1 MTALLALALSAAPG
15 CPEALAAAARLES
28 PGQLGSEATAIAA
41 RLVERGA
48 GGPATALQAE
58 AAAFSQAARAGA
70 AGLQG
75 PAERFRARLARHC
88 ALAVERP
95 AGAALRPGDR
105 RSLEEIL
112 ARAEFRRARSGSG
125 ALSRWLVE
133 LWRRILE
140 VLGTE
145 EAGRYAAGGRTAF
158 FAAVALAAIAGL
170 AWAVR
175 RRRAPRVERQPLP
188 EAASRLPAPDE
199 GGEQALAAFGP
210 RHLFERRGFLRVLRR
225 LELKGWI
232 PPGRAL
238 TNQELAR
245 HLAAQAGPPAV
256 LAPDF
261 ADLAARFDLAIYGGA
276 PTSGVHFLRRAQ
288 RLLDLIEAAP

>member
-1 MTALLALALSAAPG
+1 MTALLTLALAAAPG
-15 CPEALAAAARLES
+15 CPEALAAASLES
-28 PGQLGSEATAIAA
+28 PRQLGAEATAIVA

-48 GGPATALQAE
+48 GGPATALEAEAEAFAE
-58 AAAFSQAARAGA
+58 AARTGAG
-70 AGLQG
+70 GLDET
-75 PAERFRARLARHC
+75 AERFRARLARHC
-88 ALAVERP
+88 ALAAERP

-105 RSLEEIL
+105 RALDEIL
-112 ARAEFRRARSGSG
+112 ARPEFQGARSGSG
-125 ALSRWLVE
+125 ALSRWLLD
-133 LWRRILE
+133 LWQRILDL
-140 VLGTE
+140 LGTE
-145 EAGRYAAGGRTAF
+145 KAGRYAVGGRTAF
-158 FAAVALAAIAGL
+158 FAAVALAALAGL

-175 RRRAPRVERQPLP
+175 RRRAGRAERPPVP
-188 EAASRLPAPDE
+188 EAASRLPAPEESD
-199 GGEQALAAFGP
+199 EQALAAFGP

-232 PPGRAL
+232 PRGRAL

-276 PTSGVHFLRRAQ
+276 PTSGVHFLHRAQ

>member
-28 PGQLGSEATAIAA
+28 PEQLGSEATAIAA

-75 PAERFRARLARHC
+75 SAERFRARLARHC

-105 RSLEEIL
+105 RSLGEIL
-112 ARAEFRRARSGSG
+112 ARAEFRRARSSSG

-188 EAASRLPAPDE
+188 EAASGLPPEE

-210 RHLFERRGFLRVLRR
+210 SHPFERRGFLQVLRR

-245 HLAAQAGPPAV
+245 HLAAQAGPPAM

-276 PTSGVHFLRRAQ
+276 PTSGVHFLHRAQ